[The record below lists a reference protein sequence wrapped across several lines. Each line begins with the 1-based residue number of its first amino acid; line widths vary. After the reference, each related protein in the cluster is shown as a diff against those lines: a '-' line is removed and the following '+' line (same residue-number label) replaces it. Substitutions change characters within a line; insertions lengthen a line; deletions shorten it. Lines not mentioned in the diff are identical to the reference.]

1 MSLSPLQ
8 SLIVEARQDLGRKPA
23 PQVDWARVDRKL
35 FDRIEQSE
43 NASHATGRSLQV
55 AWAAG
60 AALVS
65 AAAVAA
71 MVLGRSAEV
80 SPIESVRASSDEPAG
95 TVVAIDGDGDLL
107 VNGKQAPVGS
117 TLRLDDVVEA
127 RGAARATVERPGKV
141 TFALEHGTRA
151 VVEHTHGALVL
162 ALESGSVEAQVVP
175 VPRGEAFAVDV
186 GRARV
191 AVHGTHL
198 RVERQHGNAGPS
210 RSGDL
215 VVVDLNEGV
224 VSVGQAPR
232 IGSTSGVLVTAPAH
246 AEFAADDAGTLSIT
260 HNVAQVRAPVALV
273 ALGQVAQARPA
284 PPPLQPAPAAHPDS
298 GEVRGAPAATPQ
310 AKSEHAASGGG
321 SGLPVLADPNADST
335 LAAAVRACFADRSSA
350 ANVTVSVSTTL
361 HLTLHGDGTVRGA
374 RFEPPVAPDINACAA
389 QSIYKARFTHGG
401 AADIAVDFREPSTSA
416 P

>member
-1 MSLSPLQ
+1 
-8 SLIVEARQDLGRKPA
+8 
-23 PQVDWARVDRKL
+23 
-35 FDRIEQSE
+35 
-43 NASHATGRSLQV
+43 
-55 AWAAG
+55 
-60 AALVS
+60 
-65 AAAVAA
+65 
-71 MVLGRSAEV
+71 
-80 SPIESVRASSDEPAG
+80 
-95 TVVAIDGDGDLL
+95 
-107 VNGKQAPVGS
+107 
-117 TLRLDDVVEA
+117 
-127 RGAARATVERPGKV
+127 VERPGKV

-175 VPRGEAFAVDV
+175 VLRGEAFAVDV

-246 AEFAADDAGTLSIT
+246 AEFAADDAGTLSVT
-260 HNVAQVRAPVALV
+260 HDLAQVRPPLALGPVAP
-273 ALGQVAQARPA
+273 QARPA
-284 PPPLQPAPAAHPDS
+284 PPPAQAAPAAHAES
-298 GEVRGAPAATPQ
+298 GEVRGSAAAAPQ
-310 AKSEHAASGGG
+310 ARNEPHATSGGG
-321 SGLPVLADPNADST
+321 SSPSLADPNAEGT
-335 LAAAVRACFADRSSA
+335 LAAAVRACFAERPSA

-374 RFEPPVAPDINACAA
+374 RFDPPVAPDVNACAA
-389 QSIYKARFTHGG
+389 QSIYKTRFTHGG
-401 AADIAVDFREPSTSA
+401 AADIALDVREPSTSA

>member
-1 MSLSPLQ
+1 MSSPLQ
-8 SLIVEARQDLGRKPA
+8 RLIVEAREDLGKKPA

-43 NASHATGRSLQV
+43 NASFATRRSLQV

-71 MVLGRSAEV
+71 MVLGRTTEV
-80 SPIESVRASSDEPAG
+80 SPIESVRAGSDEPAG
-95 TVVAIDGDGDLL
+95 IVVAIEGDGDLL

-198 RVERQHGNAGPS
+198 RVERQHGNAGSS

-246 AEFAADDAGTLSIT
+246 AEFAADDAGTLSVT
-260 HNVAQVRAPVALV
+260 HNIA
-273 ALGQVAQARPA
+273 
-284 PPPLQPAPAAHPDS
+284 
-298 GEVRGAPAATPQ
+298 EV
-310 AKSEHAASGGG
+310 
-321 SGLPVLADPNADST
+321 
-335 LAAAVRACFADRSSA
+335 
-350 ANVTVSVSTTL
+350 
-361 HLTLHGDGTVRGA
+361 
-374 RFEPPVAPDINACAA
+374 
-389 QSIYKARFTHGG
+389 
-401 AADIAVDFREPSTSA
+401 
-416 P
+416 